1 MSLKFPIGSHPG
13 REFVKVKCD
22 VCGGLFYQKD
32 TIPINDKYNLQH
44 GLLVCKKDADQINEQ
59 VLPNNHF
66 ERPISQPELLRPERG
81 DQFSVNELDDRLPG
95 APRLPFTAPN
105 PINDNIDL
113 FWQGPEDTGSSGI
126 IGYKIERAS
135 PQLSYYDTIEVNTN
149 EGATYYTDLT
159 ADVTQE
165 YSYRV
170 SAINS
175 FGTGSPSI
183 DFFWPTNQVPF
194 SDVQYLIISPNNE
207 TLLIG
212 PYYLRMNHQGEG
224 IV

>member
-1 MSLKFPIGSHPG
+1 MALKFPIGKHPG
-13 REFVKVKCD
+13 REFVKVICD
-22 VCGGLFYQKD
+22 ICGGLFYQKD
-32 TIPINDKYNLQH
+32 TIRINDKYNLQH

-66 ERPISQPELLRPERG
+66 EHPISQPELLRPEHS
-81 DQFSVNELDDRLPG
+81 DQFAVNALDDRLPG
-95 APRLPFTAPN
+95 PPRLPFTAPN

-113 FWQGPEDTGSSGI
+113 YWQGPEDPGSSGI

-135 PQLSYYDTIEVNTN
+135 PQLAYYYTIEDNTN

-165 YSYRV
+165 YSYRI

-183 DFFWPTNQVPF
+183 DFFWPKNNLLF
-194 SDVQYLIISPNNE
+194 FDIQYLVISPNNE
-207 TLLIG
+207 NLLIG
-212 PYYLRMNHQGEG
+212 PYYLRMNHPEVG